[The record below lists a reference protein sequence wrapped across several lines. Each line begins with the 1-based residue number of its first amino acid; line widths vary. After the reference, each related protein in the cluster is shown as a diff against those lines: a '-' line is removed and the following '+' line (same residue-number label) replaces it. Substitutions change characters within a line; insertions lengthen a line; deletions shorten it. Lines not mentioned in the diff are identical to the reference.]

1 MANKIQKMH
10 CISLDKNST
19 FMSTPTEI
27 LFSALQLTIHKLQN
41 HVSDFLYMPPIL
53 K

>member
-10 CISLDKNST
+10 CISLDKNNT

-27 LFSALQLTIHKLQN
+27 LFSAFASLI
-41 HVSDFLYMPPIL
+41 YMKIMNL
-53 K
+53 NEN